1 MDRIPALVE
10 IHLALWAVTS
20 IPLGF
25 AGLVFVLPGLGFLT
39 GAILLGLSGA
49 LVGYVVAL
57 ARRRRRAWVAGLLV
71 HAVLV
76 LASPLYIDAWPTWL
90 ALPLALAN
98 VYSAVV
104 LLAHRRFWAAESALP
119 EAQPAGS

>member
-1 MDRIPALVE
+1 MDRIPTLVE

-25 AGLVFVLPGLGFLT
+25 AGLVFVLPGLGFVT

-49 LVGYVVAL
+49 LVVYVVGL
-57 ARRRRRAWVAGLLV
+57 ARRERRAWLVGLLF

-90 ALPLALAN
+90 ALPFALAN

-104 LLAHRRFWAAESALP
+104 LLAHRRFWTAETTTP
-119 EAQPAGS
+119 EPQPAG